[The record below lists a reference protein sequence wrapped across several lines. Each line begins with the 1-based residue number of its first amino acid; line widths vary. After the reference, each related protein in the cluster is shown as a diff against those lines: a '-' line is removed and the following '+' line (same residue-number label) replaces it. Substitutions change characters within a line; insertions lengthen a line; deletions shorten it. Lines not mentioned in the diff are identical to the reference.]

1 MVTAQSNQSV
11 TASLPSAGVSTRESM
26 DLLFQRVVDDDY
38 RAFEQ
43 LFRHTYRALCSY
55 SDQLVRSPQLA
66 EEIVDD
72 VFCTLWG
79 NRKRINIASSFQS
92 YLIVS
97 IRNRSLDCLRKA
109 KSERHV
115 VLEHAERVPC
125 RQSIAHDPLIFEEL
139 SCRID
144 HAVNTLPEQC
154 RLIFKMSREQ
164 DMSYKEIAGML
175 KISVKTVDTQIGRAL
190 KSIRRSIAVHQA

>member
-1 MVTAQSNQSV
+1 MVAPPPNQSV
-11 TASLPSAGVSTRESM
+11 TARRPSSGVPGRESM
-26 DLLFQRVVDDDY
+26 DMLFERVINDDY
-38 RAFEQ
+38 QAFEQ
-43 LFRHTYRALCSY
+43 LFRNTYRALCSY
-55 SDQLVRSPQLA
+55 SNQLVISPQLA

-72 VFCTLWG
+72 VFCTLWR
-79 NRKRINIASSFQS
+79 NRKRIEIATSFQS
-92 YLIVS
+92 YLMVS

-115 VLEHAERVPC
+115 VLEHAERIPC
-125 RQSIAHDPLIFEEL
+125 RQSIAYDTLIFEEL

-144 HAVNTLPEQC
+144 DAVNSLPRQC

-164 DMSYKEIAGML
+164 DMSYKEIAGTL

-190 KSIRRSIAVHQA
+190 RSIRRSITVHQP

>member
-1 MVTAQSNQSV
+1 VALQPNRSV
-11 TASLPSAGVSTRESM
+11 TACPPSSRLSNRESM
-26 DLLFQRVVDDDY
+26 DKLFQRVVNDDY

-43 LFRHTYRALCSY
+43 LFRQTYRSLCSY
-55 SDQLVRSPQLA
+55 SNQLVVSPQLA

-72 VFCTLWG
+72 VFCTLWR
-79 NRKRINIASSFQS
+79 NRKRIHISSSFQS

-97 IRNRSLDCLRKA
+97 IRNRSLDCLRKG

-115 VLEHAERVPC
+115 VLEHAERIPC
-125 RQSIAHDPLIFEEL
+125 RQSIAYDKLVFEEL
-139 SCRID
+139 SSHIN
-144 HAVNTLPEQC
+144 HAVKTLPRQC
-154 RLIFKMSREQ
+154 QLIFNMSREQ

-190 KSIRRSIAVHQA
+190 RSIRRSIAVHQA